1 MKNSLLALLI
11 SGRENR
17 QDEIKSCEEKLLESE
32 RDVKFLSL
40 LVVIL
45 CILLV
50 LAVYSANYVE
60 IPAYKKQSQL
70 YDQQLD
76 NYFTE
81 IYEKDIREIGEK
93 RINYILNEVKNIS
106 YPYEKLERIAQ
117 WETENITD
125 MFWERSIQNNKSYTW
140 PWLGNY
146 QYNENNQYRATGS
159 AKYTNNATWIAGNN
173 MGNCGDISALFD
185 YVANQSGF
193 ETRTIH
199 VVYSD
204 LAYSDGHVWNEI
216 KINGAWEYFD
226 IDRYGQAYRNI
237 SGDKRAVDNIYSTWT
252 GKPSEYPRSNEISYI
267 YSSDLTSV
275 EEEYS
280 GLKYNPN
287 YLRDWY
293 PLFEILWRGL
303 W

>member
-1 MKNSLLALLI
+1 MKNNLLARII
-11 SGRENR
+11 SGRKNR
-17 QDEIKSCEEKLLESE
+17 QDEIKSCEEKLLESK
-32 RDVKFLSL
+32 RNVKFLSL

-50 LAVYSANYVE
+50 FAVYYANYVE
-60 IPAYKKQSQL
+60 IPTYKKQSQF

-81 IYEKDIREIGEK
+81 VYEKDIQDIGEK

-106 YPYEKLERIAQ
+106 DPYEKLERIAQ

-173 MGNCGDISALFD
+173 MGNCGDIAALFD

-204 LAYSDGHVWNEI
+204 QAYSDGHVWNEI
-216 KINGAWEYFD
+216 KINGVWVYFD

-237 SGDKRAVDNIYSTWT
+237 SGNQYTVNYFYSTWN
-252 GKPSEYPRSNEISYI
+252 GKTSEYSIINNISYI
-267 YSSDLTSV
+267 YANDLTSV
-275 EEEYS
+275 KEEYS
-280 GLKYNPN
+280 SLKYNPN
-287 YLRDWY
+287 YLRDWR
-293 PLFEILWRGL
+293 PLLEIWWRGL